1 MTLRELNAQLTYP
14 YRQRGRTHDYGDIAG
29 AGAAGALS
37 RARRGYHLPQEWRN
51 RPKLEKPFEPHA
63 YDRRNFHFAI
73 ETVVR
78 GIELDDA
85 PRVVSERVHFALAAL
100 ADAPAEAHPVA
111 IYK

>member
-1 MTLRELNAQLTYP
+1 LPLAVNVAGTKVFP
-14 YRQRGRTHDYGDIAG
+14 IALKLAERNIPFVFISG
-29 AGAAGALS
+29 YS
-37 RARRGYHLPQEWRN
+37 GYHLPQEWRN

-100 ADAPAEAHPVA
+100 ADAPAEAHPVS